1 MTEPGIKLSG
11 EAAKRLI
18 IDYRMIWRW
27 HFYAGLVCI
36 PFIVLLAV
44 TGTCYLFKPQI
55 EAALDARYNN
65 LPFEGAPRPVS
76 EQIFNAMHALHGAEL
91 KQVELRKNPHDALR
105 VVMNDGGELW
115 RVYIH
120 PQTLDVL
127 KVQAEDQRF
136 MAIIK
141 TIHGELTLGRFGE
154 IIVELA
160 ACWAIVMIVTGLYLW
175 WPRNAQ
181 GPAGVLFPRLRI
193 GKRVFWRDMHAVTGI
208 WISFFALF
216 LLLSGLPWTSVWGGA
231 FRAVVAA
238 TKPATAKAEW
248 AAGRAAETK
257 ALKDE
262 HAHHDQ
268 SAQKSVLMSHDMGVN
283 LTGVDALAPR
293 VLAIGLPAPVL
304 IKPVKDTTWQAT
316 SATQNLTARFTVTYD
331 AATGHEIKRETFGDK
346 ALVDRVVATGISAH
360 EGHLFGWLNQ
370 LLGLLTAIG
379 LVTLCISAVVMWWQR
394 RPTDVLGAPA
404 LLPDERL
411 GMGLGALIMALGIF
425 LPVLGISLIVVALAE
440 RLVLRNIPAVCAW
453 LGLKHSLPPA

>member
-1 MTEPGIKLSG
+1 MTEPGKA
-11 EAAKRLI
+11 AAKRQI

-27 HFYAGLVCI
+27 HFYAGLICI

-44 TGTCYLFKPQI
+44 TGACYLFKPQI

-65 LPFEGAPRPVS
+65 LAFEGAPRPVS

-105 VVMNDGGELW
+105 VTMNDDGELW

-127 KVQAEDQRF
+127 KVQAEKQRF

-141 TIHGELTLGRFGE
+141 NIHGELTLGRFGE

-160 ACWAIVMIVTGLYLW
+160 ACWAIVMIATGLYLW
-175 WPRNAQ
+175 WPRNTT
-181 GPAGVLFPRLRI
+181 GPAGVLYPRLTM
-193 GKRVFWRDMHAVTGI
+193 GKRIFWRDIHAVTGI
-208 WISFFALF
+208 WISFFAMF
-216 LLLSGLPWTSVWGGA
+216 LLISGLPWTSVWGGA
-231 FRAVVAA
+231 FRGIVAA

-248 AAGRAAETK
+248 TAGRAAEAK

-268 SAQKSVLMSHDMGVN
+268 TALMSHNMGVN
-283 LTGVDALAPR
+283 LTGIDALAPR
-293 VLAIGLPAPVL
+293 VMALGLPAPVL

-316 SATQNLTARFTVTYD
+316 SATQNLPARFTVTYD
-331 AATGHEIKRETFGDK
+331 AATGRETKRETFADK
-346 ALVDRVVATGISAH
+346 ALVDRIVATGTSAH
-360 EGHLFGWLNQ
+360 EGHLFGWVNQ

-379 LVTLCISAVVMWWQR
+379 LVTLCVSAVVMWWHR
-394 RPTDVLGAPA
+394 RPDSALGAPA

-411 GMGLGALIMALGIF
+411 GAGLAVLIIALGIF
-425 LPVLGISLIVVALAE
+425 LPVLGVSLIVIALIE
-440 RLVLRNIPAVCAW
+440 RLILCRIPATRKW
-453 LGLKHSLPPA
+453 LGLKG

>member
-1 MTEPGIKLSG
+1 MTQPGK
-11 EAAKRLI
+11 EAARRRI

-55 EAALDARYNN
+55 EAALDARYDN
-65 LPFEGAPRPVS
+65 LPFEGVPRPVS
-76 EQIFNAMHALHGAEL
+76 EQIFNALHALHGAQL
-91 KQVELRKNPHDALR
+91 KQVELRANPHDALR

-141 TIHGELTLGRFGE
+141 NIHGELTMGRFGE

-160 ACWAIVMIVTGLYLW
+160 ACWAIVMIATGLYLW
-175 WPRNAQ
+175 WPRNAT
-181 GPAGVLFPRLRI
+181 GPAGIIYPRLKM
-193 GKRVFWRDMHAVTGI
+193 GKRIFWRDLHAVTGI
-208 WISFFALF
+208 WISVFAMF
-216 LLLSGLPWTSVWGGA
+216 LLISGLPWTSVWGGA
-231 FRAVVAA
+231 FRSIVAA
-238 TKPATAKAEW
+238 TKPVTAKAEW
-248 AAGRAAETK
+248 TAGRAAETK

-268 SAQKSVLMSHDMGVN
+268 SALMSHNMGVN
-283 LTGVDALAPR
+283 LTGIDALAPR
-293 VLAIGLPAPVL
+293 VLALDLPAPVL

-331 AATGHEIKRETFGDK
+331 AATGKEIKRETFGDK
-346 ALVDRVVATGISAH
+346 ALVDRIVATGISAH

-370 LLGLLTAIG
+370 LLGLLTAVG
-379 LVTLCISAVVMWWQR
+379 LVTLCVSAVVMWWQR
-394 RPTDVLGAPA
+394 RPNDALGAPA

-411 GMGLGALIMALGIF
+411 GIGLAMLVIALGIF
-425 LPVLGISLIVVALAE
+425 LPVLGISLIVIALIE
-440 RLVLRNIPAVCAW
+440 RLVLRRIPATREW
-453 LGLKHSLPPA
+453 LGLKG